1 MKNKNLLITIIT
13 GFVMLVG
20 GFLGGTEYQKN
31 KNSRFPGGF
40 SEVGSRGQMIQRD
53 GSSGFN
59 QVRGIVLNKDDQS
72 ITVKLQDESS
82 KIVLFTNSTT
92 INKTEIGT
100 KDDLKEGENIVA
112 FGNTNPDGSIT
123 ADNIQVGQNIM
134 RSN

>member
-1 MKNKNLLITIIT
+1 MKNKNLLITIVT
-13 GFVMLVG
+13 GLVMLVG
-20 GFLGGTEYQKN
+20 GFFGGIGYQKT
-31 KNSRFPGGF
+31 KTPKFPGGF
-40 SEVGSRGQMIQRD
+40 SGVGTRGQMIQRD

-112 FGNTNPDGSIT
+112 FGNTNSDGSIT
-123 ADNIQVGQNIM
+123 ADNIQVGQNII